1 MPTFKALT
9 TEAENHTALP
19 RFFELHRIR
28 ADATDTVS
36 HANVF
41 AHQSGREFLDDAV
54 REFARAGRI
63 RLFTMEIEGV
73 IVAMRFAFICHD
85 CLYFY
90 YSGYDLAWGKY
101 SVMTSVTAHAIEYAI
116 ENGLKRANFS
126 TGADQSKLR
135 WRPEE
140 IVMRTFSLH
149 EQTLRARVAHQA
161 VEVGKTMRA
170 RWEKRRRTVAV
181 RD

>member
-1 MPTFKALT
+1 
-9 TEAENHTALP
+9 
-19 RFFELHRIR
+19 
-28 ADATDTVS
+28 
-36 HANVF
+36 
-41 AHQSGREFLDDAV
+41 
-54 REFARAGRI
+54 
-63 RLFTMEIEGV
+63 
-73 IVAMRFAFICHD
+73 
-85 CLYFY
+85 
-90 YSGYDLAWGKY
+90 
-101 SVMTSVTAHAIEYAI
+101 MTSVTAHAIEYAI

-181 RD
+181 RDCPLGQLALRVMREASWPIFARAFMRRKSKRPNDAR